1 MWLSVT
7 KREDGQTD
15 EIYKMSGYCPQID
28 IGNTD
33 GDNIYFYTDSYKDGN
48 PEEVENNYYVY
59 NISFTKTNPEGLFFI
74 YGDDEQWHRISSF
87 SFEEVWPGP

>member
-1 MWLSVT
+1 MKQFKVRA
-7 KREDGQTD
+7 RETIPKAIQTGH
-15 EIYKMSGYCPQID
+15 S
-28 IGNTD
+28 
-33 GDNIYFYTDSYKDGN
+33 
-48 PEEVENNYYVY
+48 YYVY

>member
-1 MWLSVT
+1 MKQFKVRA
-7 KREDGQTD
+7 RET
-15 EIYKMSGYCPQID
+15 IS
-28 IGNTD
+28 
-33 GDNIYFYTDSYKDGN
+33 
-48 PEEVENNYYVY
+48 EVIKTGRTYYVY